1 MTVNNKGREKSAYLE
16 KQALKASTQSAAAP
30 TAEEQEEAA
39 ARAME
44 ARRCAD
50 FDDVSSTRVE
60 RRSSTRVE
68 ESAEVGIVR
77 NLGPQAKR
85 AARNG
90 VPLADINRGKLGSS
104 DAEMAEAEREAEK
117 NEKLQA
123 KKRAVPLRAGAA
135 LGARRGVAAPRRA
148 SRQTPLVDA
157 LRTLPPRR
165 RKRSARP
172 RWPRSAPR
180 RRRRPR
186 PRPPS
191 RTRRSSRA
199 RSSTTSGRSSARRR
213 RPVNFRAAAHG
224 RSARPPTTSS
234 RCVASKK

>member
-123 KKRAVPLRAGAA
+123 KKRAKTERKAA
-135 LGARRGVAAPRRA
+135 LAKKRAEKKAAAAAAPAEPHATEQPSSFFDYFR
-148 SRQTPLVDA
+148 SLVGA
-157 LRTLPPRR
+157 T
-165 RKRSARP
+165 A
-172 RWPRSAPR
+172 
-180 RRRRPR
+180 
-186 PRPPS
+186 
-191 RTRRSSRA
+191 
-199 RSSTTSGRSSARRR
+199 
-213 RPVNFRAAAHG
+213 
-224 RSARPPTTSS
+224 
-234 RCVASKK
+234 

>member
-44 ARRCAD
+44 
-50 FDDVSSTRVE
+50 
-60 RRSSTRVE
+60 
-68 ESAEVGIVR
+68 
-77 NLGPQAKR
+77 AKR

-123 KKRAVPLRAGAA
+123 KKRAKTERKAA
-135 LGARRGVAAPRRA
+135 LAKKRAEKKAAAAAAPAEPHATEQPSSFFDYFR
-148 SRQTPLVDA
+148 SLVGA
-157 LRTLPPRR
+157 T
-165 RKRSARP
+165 A
-172 RWPRSAPR
+172 
-180 RRRRPR
+180 
-186 PRPPS
+186 
-191 RTRRSSRA
+191 
-199 RSSTTSGRSSARRR
+199 
-213 RPVNFRAAAHG
+213 
-224 RSARPPTTSS
+224 
-234 RCVASKK
+234 